1 MPASLQ
7 TKPERW
13 QGLGIRLSDSRR
25 DELLC
30 DTASWVAGELLAVGG
45 DVPVAVLIA
54 VLERH
59 NYDRPDD
66 LLVDALTDAPGV
78 FTFYAL

>member
-1 MPASLQ
+1 MASSLQ

-13 QGLGIRLSDSRR
+13 QGLGIRLSPSRP
-25 DELLC
+25 DELLP
-30 DTASWVAGELLAVGG
+30 DTASWVATELLAVGG
-45 DVPVAVLIA
+45 DVPVEVLIA

-59 NYDRPDD
+59 NHERPDD

>member
-1 MPASLQ
+1 MPTTLQ

-13 QGLGIRLSDSRR
+13 QGLGIRLSDSRA
-25 DELLC
+25 DELMP
-30 DTASWVAGELLAVGG
+30 DTASWVASELLAVGG
-45 DVPVAVLIA
+45 DAPVAVLLS

-59 NYDRPDD
+59 NYERPDD
-66 LLVDALTDAPGV
+66 LLVDALSDAPGV